1 MIKRCRIDW
10 DTEDHTFEFHTE
22 GQVITSLDF
31 LKDIIQ
37 SLKRLSNKIADKPLS
52 EEIPE
57 VYKVRGNCVNT
68 SIEEK
73 K

>member
-1 MIKRCRIDW
+1 MIKRCKIDW

-31 LKDIIQ
+31 LRDIIQ
-37 SLKRLSNKIADKPLS
+37 SLKKLSNKIADKPLS

-57 VYKVRGNCVNT
+57 VYKVRGNCIT
-68 SIEEK
+68 TLIKEK
-73 K
+73 Q

>member
-1 MIKRCRIDW
+1 MIKRCKIDW

-31 LKDIIQ
+31 LGDLIQ
-37 SLKRLSNKIADKPLS
+37 SLKKLRDNIADKPLS

-57 VYKVRGNCVNT
+57 VYKVRGNCINT
-68 SIEEK
+68 WIKEK
-73 K
+73 